1 MSLIAKEK
9 AAPINRSIY
18 LNYINSNQRLFSML
32 ANLALSAF
40 KRTYSPAS
48 SSLGVTLGLAD
59 KLLFLIRLRKLFKN
73 KHDLTCSGDM

>member
-1 MSLIAKEK
+1 
-9 AAPINRSIY
+9 
-18 LNYINSNQRLFSML
+18 ML